1 MKKLNF
7 LINAKLHRAHLK
19 QCNCLIV
26 SALPWSE
33 LERVYRAPD
42 SVWEIPQQGRYENTF
57 WANSVHICLGSPQV
71 AQLSIFH
78 EFISKVGPPLGT
90 CF

>member
-1 MKKLNF
+1 M
-7 LINAKLHRAHLK
+7 
-19 QCNCLIV
+19 

-57 WANSVHICLGSPQV
+57 RAYSVHIAPRSPQV